1 MLYVAYF
8 LALVAAAAVI
18 AGVSHWIWRREIA
31 SMPVPPRW
39 LEAQRFVW
47 VDCYKMRWE
56 DLPRV
61 ITVRGKTFSYGGQP
75 CAGKSDFRSIT
86 VAVEAD
92 DTMPSNTALHHELY
106 HQALEKR
113 GVVDRGHSLREWQP
127 GGLVE
132 ATRAAMKA
140 RGM

>member
-1 MLYVAYF
+1 MIYLLYF
-8 LALVAAAAVI
+8 GALLLTAGVI
-18 AGVSHWIWRREIA
+18 AAVSHWIWMREIA
-31 SMPVPPRW
+31 SMPTPPRW

-61 ITVRGKTFSYGGQP
+61 ITVPGKTFSYGGQP

-86 VAVEAD
+86 VAVEAA
-92 DTMPSNTALHHELY
+92 DTLPSNTALHHELY
-106 HQALEKR
+106 HQCLERR
-113 GVVDRGHSLREWQP
+113 GVTDRGHTLREWGP